1 MRYFLMKAYHSHIL
15 RNLLFLKD
23 FLSMG
28 SQNLFALNRPAF
40 IKKSATVPIKK
51 SRKIGRKTL
60 IWLDDRI
67 NPLEKKMDWLAFSP
81 IGRDV
86 NIIWLKDINE
96 FQTWIHTN
104 GVPDAICFDYDLSNS
119 FNGLDCA
126 EVLIDYCYNHQ
137 LLPPQWSSHSTN
149 PEGKARINRLLKN
162 YLILAK
168 RMNFRSF
175 TG

>member
-1 MRYFLMKAYHSHIL
+1 MKAYHSHIL
-15 RNLLFLKD
+15 RNLLNLKE
-23 FLSMG
+23 FFSIG
-28 SQNLFALNRPAF
+28 SQNLFTLNRPAILKESDTVA
-40 IKKSATVPIKK
+40 IKSDREA
-51 SRKIGRKTL
+51 RRKTL

-67 NPLEKKMDWLAFSP
+67 DPLEKKMDWLAFSP

-86 NIIWLKDINE
+86 NIVWLKEITE

-104 GVPDAICFDYDLSNS
+104 GLPDAICFDYDLSNS
-119 FNGLDCA
+119 FNGFDCA

-162 YLILAK
+162 YLILAN
-168 RMNFRSF
+168 RMNFKSF
-175 TG
+175 TD

>member
-1 MRYFLMKAYHSHIL
+1 MKAYHSNIL
-15 RNLLFLKD
+15 QNLSSLKD
-23 FLSMG
+23 FISIG
-28 SQNLFALNRPAF
+28 SQNLFSLSRPALIKESVSVA
-40 IKKSATVPIKK
+40 IKKNRK
-51 SRKIGRKTL
+51 SHRKTL

-86 NIIWLKDINE
+86 NIIWLKEINE

-104 GVPDAICFDYDLSNS
+104 GLPDAICFDYHLSNS
-119 FNGLDCA
+119 FNGFDCA
-126 EVLIDYCYNHQ
+126 EVLTDYCYNHQ

-168 RMNFRSF
+168 RMNFKSF
-175 TG
+175 TD